1 MVCFVFRK
9 IFSDKFPSPPTR
21 SDCLVHGL
29 SCCKTESEV
38 TQSFLTL
45 CDPMDCSPP
54 DSSVH
59 GIFQARILEWAA
71 ISSPG
76 DLPNP
81 GIKPRSPALKVAF
94 LTTAPLGKKPI
105 IYFKRVNS
113 MLYAVYFSKAV
124 TKTKTK
130 NNVLM

>member
-1 MVCFVFRK
+1 MSDSVTPWTTPYQAPLFMGFFRQEYW
-9 IFSDKFPSPPTR
+9 SRLPFP
-21 SDCLVHGL
+21 
-29 SCCKTESEV
+29 
-38 TQSFLTL
+38 
-45 CDPMDCSPP
+45 
-54 DSSVH
+54 
-59 GIFQARILEWAA
+59 
-71 ISSPG
+71 SPG
-76 DLPNP
+76 DLPEP